1 MCFRK
6 WKNKIMNLKSKESN
20 YLFKLFSWSYR
31 CSVCLLQKVFL
42 TSKTKQNVTPNRSPK
57 FCGNLVH
64 AKTRPEWT
72 NQSNGSIGGQ
82 LEFVTGRLN
91 TSALLYR
98 FASYLR
104 RKDNDSSKNKSSL
117 LNTTKMKLAFEMCIF
132 KIGMEKWQ
140 NGTMSKS
147 QCGIQVSIR
156 DNGTITEN

>member
-1 MCFRK
+1 MK
-6 WKNKIMNLKSKESN
+6 LKSKKSN
-20 YLFKLFSWSYR
+20 YLFKRFSWSYR

-42 TSKTKQNVTPNRSPK
+42 TSKTKQKITPNRFPK
-57 FCGNLVH
+57 FCSNLVH

-72 NQSNGSIGGQ
+72 NQSNGSIVGQ
-82 LEFVTGRLN
+82 LGFVTGRLN
-91 TSALLYR
+91 TSVLLYR
-98 FASYLR
+98 FASYWR
-104 RKDNDSSKNKSSL
+104 RKDNDSNKNKSNL
-117 LNTTKMKLAFEMCIF
+117 LNTTTMKLAFEMGIF